1 MLCIILCA
9 ESLHRGLQR
18 FIFYILHSV
27 TKMTGGGGGEGVRNE
42 DVCAEGNEHNCDIY
56 VPFYIKI
63 NFS

>member
-9 ESLHRGLQR
+9 ERLHCVLQR

-27 TKMTGGGGGEGVRNE
+27 TKMTGGEMKMYVH
-42 DVCAEGNEHNCDIY
+42 CAEGNEHNCDIY